1 MAAKVLKLFWQ
12 SRRKMEKRREEKNS
26 KVDRDNI
33 IIKFDQEKENGK
45 TFPGEFK
52 LIRLGRLWIDDF
64 YFSLLKISIQY
75 IYIYISLFFYNFIIV

>member
-26 KVDRDNI
+26 KVDRNNI
-33 IIKFDQEKENGK
+33 TIKFDQEKENGK

-52 LIRLGRLWIDDF
+52 LIRLVRLWIDDF
-64 YFSLLKISIQY
+64 YF
-75 IYIYISLFFYNFIIV
+75 

>member
-33 IIKFDQEKENGK
+33 TIKFDQEKENGK
-45 TFPGEFK
+45 TFPDEFK
-52 LIRLGRLWIDDF
+52 LIRLVLLWIDDF
-64 YFSLLKISIQY
+64 YF
-75 IYIYISLFFYNFIIV
+75 